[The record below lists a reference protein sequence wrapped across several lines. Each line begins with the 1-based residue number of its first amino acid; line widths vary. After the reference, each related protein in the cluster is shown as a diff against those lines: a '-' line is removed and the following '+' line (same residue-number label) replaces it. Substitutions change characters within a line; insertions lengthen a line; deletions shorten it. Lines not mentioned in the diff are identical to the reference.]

1 MYWHAFWN
9 FPSEWDAVEYIKNCT
24 NWRFPIFLSCCGPVM
39 PSSWLALDQGMAFRL
54 FCRQAIT
61 WTCADL
67 LFSGPLGTSFCQI
80 YSQNTIIFIQ
90 EKTCEVVV
98 RKPPAIFFS
107 P

>member
-1 MYWHAFWN
+1 MFSNIFKLLWT
-9 FPSEWDAVEYIKNCT
+9 SDAIVLVSIGSRNGLS
-24 NWRFPIFLSCCGPVM
+24 PI
-39 PSSWLALDQGMAFRL
+39 R
-54 FCRQAIT
+54 RQAIT
-61 WTCADL
+61 RTCADL

-90 EKTCEVVV
+90 EKTFEVVV